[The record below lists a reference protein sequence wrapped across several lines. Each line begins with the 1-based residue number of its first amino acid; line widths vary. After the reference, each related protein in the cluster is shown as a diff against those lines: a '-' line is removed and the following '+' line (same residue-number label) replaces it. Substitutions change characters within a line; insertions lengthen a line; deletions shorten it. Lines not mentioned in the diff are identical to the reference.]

1 MQLDFLLL
9 RGDQSHSRSAYREIR
24 VGLKEA
30 ELLFQFTRAPTVI
43 RVEAR
48 DQREPRCH
56 EAAIERMSKPLISFR
71 PQHANF
77 AMCFIH
83 KIQIS
88 DWCGA
93 AVINEDHLVLCWE
106 GLDGNGIQRSAQ
118 EPDFLHSRLLEVD
131 GKQD

>member
-1 MQLDFLLL
+1 MQFDFLLL

-56 EAAIERMSKPLISFR
+56 EAAIERMSKPLISSDRSMRILRCASFTKSR
-71 PQHANF
+71 FLIGVGLPSSTRITSCCAGKVWTETESS
-77 AMCFIH
+77 ALRRSR
-83 KIQIS
+83 IS
-88 DWCGA
+88 STPA
-93 AVINEDHLVLCWE
+93 
-106 GLDGNGIQRSAQ
+106 
-118 EPDFLHSRLLEVD
+118 FL
-131 GKQD
+131 K